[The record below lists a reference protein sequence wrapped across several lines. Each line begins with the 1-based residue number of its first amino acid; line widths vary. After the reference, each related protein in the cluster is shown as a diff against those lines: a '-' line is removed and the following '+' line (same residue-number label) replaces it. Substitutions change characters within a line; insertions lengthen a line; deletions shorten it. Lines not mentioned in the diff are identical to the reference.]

1 MNFLKLNIKTHM
13 LIFMAIV
20 LVIGLVMNFST
31 TALIQIILTP
41 VISIVLDLLIFKIK
55 KVKQKPDEAAI
66 TGMILALLISPNL
79 MFAVIAP
86 IAAIILKHIIVYKK
100 INIFNPAALSAFLV
114 SLAGAG
120 IGWWAASYVVIPLGL
135 FLAWRL
141 EKLRL
146 SFTFLILYIIL
157 NMAVF
162 PLSANVRSFVEPVT
176 WFFAFFMLL
185 EPKTSPYTKK
195 GQYIFGAG
203 AAVISVIMIIIAAP
217 VDIFIV
223 SLLIMNLTKNWLNKK
238 FSDMPQQSA
247 AKTKSGYPDLTPFG
261 ETQQAYATTLSGK
274 VRTF

>member
-20 LVIGLVMNFST
+20 LIVGLAMNFSFL
-31 TALIQIILTP
+31 ALIHIIISP
-41 VISIVLDLLIFKIK
+41 VIAVALELLIFRIR

-86 IAAIILKHIIVYKK
+86 IIAIILKHIIVYKK
-100 INIFNPAALSAFLV
+100 INVFNPAALSAFII
-114 SLAGAG
+114 SLLGAG
-120 IGWWAASYVVIPLGL
+120 IGWWAASYIAIPLGL
-135 FLAWRL
+135 FLALRL

-146 SFTFLILYIIL
+146 SFSFLIIYVIL

-162 PLSANVRSFVEPVT
+162 PLSANVRSFIEPIT
-176 WFFAFFMLL
+176 WFFAFFMFL

-195 GQYIFGAG
+195 GQLIFGAG
-203 AAVISVIMIIIAAP
+203 AAILSVLFIVIALP

-238 FSDMPQQSA
+238 FSDMPQPV
-247 AKTKSGYPDLTPFG
+247 KPKSGYPDLTPLG
-261 ETQQAYATTLSGK
+261 EP
-274 VRTF
+274 

>member
-20 LVIGLVMNFST
+20 LVAGLAMNFST
-31 TALIQIILTP
+31 TALIQVIITP
-41 VISIVLDLLIFKIK
+41 LVAVALDLVIFKIK
-55 KVKQKPDEAAI
+55 KSNASLRSADEAAI
-66 TGMILALLISPNL
+66 TGMILALLVSPNL
-79 MFAVIAP
+79 MFAIIAP
-86 IAAIILKHIIVYKK
+86 IIAILLKHAIVYKK
-100 INIFNPAALSAFLV
+100 INVFNPAALAALIIVLFDAFGV
-114 SLAGAG
+114 SPLRGAS

-135 FLAWRL
+135 FLTWRL

-146 SFTFLILYIIL
+146 SFSFLILYVIL

-162 PLSANVRSFVEPVT
+162 PLSANVRSFIEPIT

-195 GQYIFGAG
+195 GQLIFGAG
-203 AAVISVIMIIIAAP
+203 AAIISVILIVMAAP

-238 FSDMPQQSA
+238 FSDF
-247 AKTKSGYPDLTPFG
+247 AKPKEIKPKSGYPDLTPLPA
-261 ETQQAYATTLSGK
+261 Q
-274 VRTF
+274 